1 MTIEGR
7 PFAIDVSLVECVVVV
22 VPHVESLGGI
32 AGALAELVG
41 DRTIRV
47 LDLVLV
53 VKNST
58 SGEIAALGPETSD
71 AASFRGLVDERIGNL
86 LSENGSSDRR
96 PNTIHVS
103 NERSNRCRGQRRK
116 DPSGQPCRHPPRLG
130 WHRKACR
137 FHRFK
142 ASSSTGADTHT
153 GGGHSSWSYSSQRMA
168 DP

>member
-1 MTIEGR
+1 MTTEGR

-86 LSENGSSDRR
+86 LSENDINFAAASLLPGAAGVLVLIEDRWATALSSAALRAGGRVVGGVRIPQARIESALQAPRVAPASTPVKVNHRED
-96 PNTIHVS
+96 
-103 NERSNRCRGQRRK
+103 QR
-116 DPSGQPCRHPPRLG
+116 
-130 WHRKACR
+130 
-137 FHRFK
+137 
-142 ASSSTGADTHT
+142 
-153 GGGHSSWSYSSQRMA
+153 
-168 DP
+168 